1 MRTLTKTKLGLK
13 EPPRFETDAE
23 GRSKAVTLDTPAY
36 ISLLVQ
42 ASLTDPSLWPPGAK
56 QGATALA
63 RIRKIESDCIAKYG
77 EFDWER
83 LRRRQCPSGRIR
95 TSPPLAAACLMNE
108 KGASRVFIRKLSE
121 SLQDEYDGLCILLD
135 QLRDTGKRISL
146 KAYLAKRSKKRP

>member
-56 QGATALA
+56 QGASALA
-63 RIRKIESDCIAKYG
+63 RIRKIESGCIAKHG
-77 EFDWER
+77 EFDWE
-83 LRRRQCPSGRIR
+83 
-95 TSPPLAAACLMNE
+95 
-108 KGASRVFIRKLSE
+108 KLSE
-121 SLQDEYDGLCILLD
+121 PLQDEYDGLCILLD
-135 QLRDTGKRISL
+135 RLRDTGKPISL